1 MKILEAN
8 AGPLTNFEVLDFLRS
23 KGAAK
28 DPTRVLAKV
37 APSEY
42 KIYDYLNQ
50 TPACNQTRE
59 AIIEFVERSKEYD
72 LAKAEILNI
81 INLRPIAPVEIFPII
96 ESCDARM
103 GDDGERMQELALMVE
118 QVFPTPQN
126 QPTSEV
132 ARKEGKET
140 ETIEEQAGDVNE
152 EPMETTSTHFEN

>member
-42 KIYDYLNQ
+42 KVYDYLNQ
-50 TPACNQTRE
+50 TPACNQSRE
-59 AIIEFVERSKEYD
+59 AILEFVERSKEYD

-81 INLRPIAPVEIFPII
+81 INCRPIAPVELFPII
-96 ESCDARM
+96 ESCEARM
-103 GDDGERMQELALMVE
+103 GDDGVDGGRMQELVTMVE

-126 QPTSEV
+126 EPTSEV
-132 ARKEGKET
+132 APKEGKEA
-140 ETIEEQAGDVNE
+140 ETMEEQEVAGDVND
-152 EPMETTSTHFEN
+152 EPMEKT

>member
-37 APSEY
+37 LPSEY
-42 KIYDYLNQ
+42 KVFDYLNQ

-59 AIIEFVERSKEYD
+59 AVIAFVEKSKEYD

-81 INLRPIAPVEIFPII
+81 INLRPITPVELFPII
-96 ESCDARM
+96 ENCDVRM
-103 GDDGERMQELALMVE
+103 GEEATERMEEMGSMVE
-118 QVFPTPQN
+118 HVFPTPQI
-126 QPTSEV
+126 QPTFE
-132 ARKEGKET
+132 ATPNEGNEAET
-140 ETIEEQAGDVNE
+140 MEEQEGAGDAVE
-152 EPMETTSTHFEN
+152 EPIQTT